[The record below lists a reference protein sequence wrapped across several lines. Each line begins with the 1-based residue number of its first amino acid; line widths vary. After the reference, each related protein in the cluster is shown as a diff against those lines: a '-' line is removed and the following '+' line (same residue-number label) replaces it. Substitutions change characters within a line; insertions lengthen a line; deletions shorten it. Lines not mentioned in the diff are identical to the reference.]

1 QYGRYGQNILQQDS
15 SAQQQKP
22 YDPFSH
28 QAQPNQFDQYAQQAH
43 PQQPS
48 HAGFGGLSS
57 APTDYSS
64 YYTSNEQRN
73 AYNQYY
79 GSSYGPQDVR
89 SQIAQQD
96 TMGPQRSTSGFGAAA
111 STESPYASQQQVSTS
126 SSTTQE
132 QQQKSKQRHTSE
144 HESKIVPDGMQQ
156 EKSSSLQSRLRDSGF
171 KCRESLGIY
180 PDTQAG
186 NRSSFAP
193 ENHLHARESEP
204 QDAVMPLRVITNT
217 KNAAAASPL
226 FLTSPHHTVY
236 LNKTSSDLSHKQAQS
251 RFGDAPGSGHT
262 TPNPLM
268 ASQQQQVAQQTAAAQ
283 QAQQAQQSA
292 MQAQASSHQQQAGGY
307 GAGAGYPYGHP
318 YYNSPYQAAYQNQFG
333 FNHAGLG
340 GYGGG

>member
-1 QYGRYGQNILQQDS
+1 QDS
-15 SAQQQKP
+15 GAQQQKP

-89 SQIAQQD
+89 SQAAQQD

-111 STESPYASQQQVSTS
+111 PTESPYASQQ
-126 SSTTQE
+126 
-132 QQQKSKQRHTSE
+132 
-144 HESKIVPDGMQQ
+144 
-156 EKSSSLQSRLRDSGF
+156 
-171 KCRESLGIY
+171 
-180 PDTQAG
+180 
-186 NRSSFAP
+186 
-193 ENHLHARESEP
+193 
-204 QDAVMPLRVITNT
+204 
-217 KNAAAASPL
+217 
-226 FLTSPHHTVY
+226 
-236 LNKTSSDLSHKQAQS
+236 QAQS

-333 FNHAGLG
+333 FNH
-340 GYGGG
+340 